1 MVVAVCTWSGTGF
14 QGNLNVYYN
23 EEPQIPPTRSVKN
36 QDLNRWCFY
45 EKPFFEE
52 GGRTR
57 EVGKFENVK
66 DLGFQA
72 RSARQ
77 EACQNGGED

>member
-1 MVVAVCTWSGTGF
+1 M
-14 QGNLNVYYN
+14 
-23 EEPQIPPTRSVKN
+23 KN
-36 QDLNRWCFY
+36 QDVHRWCFY